1 MPKLLGSG
9 KNYGVKCVVTGVA
22 GFIGSSIAEALLKR
36 GCTVVG
42 IDCFTPYYSR
52 SIKENNLSRLKGNFS
67 FHSGDILTANLDGLL
82 DGAQWIF
89 HQAAQAGV
97 RSSWGDDFSIYTSN
111 NILATQKLLEKSKSV
126 RTLKKF
132 IYASSSS
139 IYGDAE
145 TFPTRESA
153 IPKPISP
160 YGVSKLA
167 GEHLA
172 ELYRS
177 EFGVPTVSLR
187 YFTVFGPRQRPDM
200 AFHKFIRAGLTNS
213 VISIYG
219 DGTQE
224 RDFTYIDDAV
234 EANLKAAEKGVGVY
248 NVGGGTNATV
258 NQVLDILEEFI
269 GHLKVERTGR
279 QAGDARKTSA
289 DTTKLKTELEVI
301 PRWTLRDGLASEIE
315 WLKTII

>member
-1 MPKLLGSG
+1 M
-9 KNYGVKCVVTGVA
+9 KCVVTGVA
-22 GFIGSSIAEALLKR
+22 GFIGSSIAEALLKK
-36 GCTVVG
+36 GYSVVG
-42 IDCFTPYYSR
+42 IDCFTPYYQR
-52 SIKENNLSRLKGNFS
+52 SLKENNLKSL
-67 FHSGDILTANLDGLL
+67 SGDFTFYSEDILSTNLDRVL
-82 DGAQWIF
+82 DEAEWIF

-111 NILATQKLLEKSKSV
+111 NILATQKLLEKSKSLKS
-126 RTLKKF
+126 LKKF
-132 IYASSSS
+132 VYASSSS

-145 TFPTRESA
+145 TFPTPESA
-153 IPKPISP
+153 TPKPISP

-213 VISIYG
+213 LISIYG

-234 EANLKAAEKGVGVY
+234 EANISAAQSGLGVY
-248 NVGGGTNATV
+248 NVGGGTHATV
-258 NQVLDILEEFI
+258 NQVLEILGEFI
-269 GHLKVERTGR
+269 GDLKVERTSR
-279 QAGDARKTSA
+279 QAGDAKKTSA
-289 DTTKLKTELEVI
+289 DTTKIKAELGFT
-301 PRWTLRDGLASEIE
+301 PKWTLRDGLASEVE
-315 WLKTII
+315 WLKTIL

>member
-1 MPKLLGSG
+1 M
-9 KNYGVKCVVTGVA
+9 KCVVTGVA
-22 GFIGSSIAEALLKR
+22 GFIGSSVALALLQR
-36 GCTVVG
+36 GYSVVG
-42 IDCFTPYYSR
+42 IDCFTPYYDR
-52 SIKENNLSRLKGNFS
+52 KIKESNLSILKGDFT
-67 FHSGDILTANLDGLL
+67 FVGEDILKTDIKKLL
-82 DGAQWIF
+82 DGATWVF

-111 NILATQKLLEKSKSV
+111 NILATQRLLEGSKSV
-126 RTLKKF
+126 RSIKKF
-132 IYASSSS
+132 VYASSSS

-145 TFPTRESA
+145 SFPTPESA
-153 IPKPISP
+153 TPKPISP

-177 EFGVPTVSLR
+177 EFDVPTVSLR

-213 VISIYG
+213 LISIYG
-219 DGTQE
+219 DGSQE

-234 EANLKAAEKGVGVY
+234 EANIRAAERGLGVY
-248 NVGGGTNATV
+248 NVGGGTHATV
-258 NQVLDILEEFI
+258 NQVLEILRELI
-269 GHLKVERTGR
+269 GDLKVERISR
-279 QAGDARKTSA
+279 QAGDVKKTSA
-289 DTTKLKTELEVI
+289 DTSKIKGELEFS
-301 PRWTLRDGLASEIE
+301 PSWTLKEGLAEEIE

>member
-1 MPKLLGSG
+1 
-9 KNYGVKCVVTGVA
+9 VKCVVTGVA
-22 GFIGSSIAEALLKR
+22 GFIGSSVALALLQR
-36 GCTVVG
+36 GYSVVG
-42 IDCFTPYYSR
+42 IDCFTPYYDR
-52 SIKENNLSRLKGNFS
+52 KIKESNLSILKGDFT
-67 FHSGDILTANLDGLL
+67 FVGEDILKTDIKKLL
-82 DGAQWIF
+82 DGATWVF

-111 NILATQKLLEKSKSV
+111 NILATQRLLEGSKSV
-126 RTLKKF
+126 RSIKKF
-132 IYASSSS
+132 VYASSSS

-145 TFPTRESA
+145 SFPTPESA
-153 IPKPISP
+153 TPKPISP

-177 EFGVPTVSLR
+177 EFDVPTVSLR

-213 VISIYG
+213 LISIYG
-219 DGTQE
+219 DGSQE

-234 EANLKAAEKGVGVY
+234 EANIRAAERGLGVY
-248 NVGGGTNATV
+248 NVGGGTHATV
-258 NQVLDILEEFI
+258 NQVLEILRELI
-269 GHLKVERTGR
+269 GDLKVERISR
-279 QAGDARKTSA
+279 QAGDVKKTSA
-289 DTTKLKTELEVI
+289 DTSKIKGELEFS
-301 PRWTLRDGLASEIE
+301 PSWTLKEGLAEEIE